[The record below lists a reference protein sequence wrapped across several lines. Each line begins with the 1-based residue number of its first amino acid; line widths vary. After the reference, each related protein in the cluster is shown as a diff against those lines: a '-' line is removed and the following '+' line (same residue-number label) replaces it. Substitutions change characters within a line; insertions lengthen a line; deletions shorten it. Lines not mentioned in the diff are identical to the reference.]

1 MVAGANHDQVP
12 TVAYVL
18 KSFPRLPETFIAAGL
33 LPYHGLNVEF
43 ARLCAERSRPT
54 IPGGGVRVLA
64 VGRLVEKKGFDVLL
78 DACARL
84 RQRDISVGATIVG
97 EPGEHGAVLQEQ
109 AARPEMAKSMAREA
123 QTAISTRFNGDV
135 TARTL
140 PALLQEAVGC

>member
-1 MVAGANHDQVP
+1 
-12 TVAYVL
+12 
-18 KSFPRLPETFIAAGL
+18 
-33 LPYHGLNVEF
+33 VEF

-54 IPGGGVRVLA
+54 ISSGGVRVLA
-64 VGRLVEKKGFDVLL
+64 VGRLVEKKSFDVLL

-97 EPGEHGAVLQEQ
+97 EPGEHGAVRQEQ

-140 PALLQEAVGC
+140 SALLQEAVAC